1 MNRSS
6 FVRFKSL
13 SLFLACFALASLA
26 ACGEDLESG
35 HSCPLLCPQETAPLR
50 DTLVDAIVLDTS
62 AAGFPTIG
70 FEPILTVAQRGD
82 SLDTRVALRYDS
94 LPRTYD
100 YLGTDSAIVRVD
112 SAYLVAPRPV
122 DDSAVAFAA
131 NGTIEAYDITD
142 AANDTAVAS
151 LAAQMIPANKL
162 GEFAYSAG
170 QSPDTLIILLDTA
183 RVHSRIANTRNLR
196 VGLRMVSASSD
207 RVRFTTVNS
216 GGGISLTV
224 VPNSDTSA
232 KRIVFRPQSFTPP
245 DPEYIRPAFADFQFT
260 VAGDQPPANTLRVG
274 GTPARRVLM
283 KFDIPTHIIDS
294 SVVVRATLLL
304 TQRPSGSPDAGE
316 AVSLHVVP
324 ILASTQVTDLHAQL
338 EFAGSI
344 NFDPDSLVT
353 IPKDSGVVGL
363 EMVSILRAWR
373 LQDTVK
379 TPRTAAI
386 IISSENTRLAGV
398 DFFSLDAAPGLRPRL
413 RITYVTRVNT
423 GQP

>member
-13 SLFLACFALASLA
+13 SLFLACLAVGSLA
-26 ACGEDLESG
+26 ACSEDLESG
-35 HSCPLLCPQETAPLR
+35 HSCPLLCPQETAPLK
-50 DTLVDAIVLDTS
+50 DTIVDAIVMDTS
-62 AAGFPTIG
+62 AVGFPTIG

-82 SLDTRVALRYDS
+82 SLDTRVSLRYDS
-94 LPRTYD
+94 LPLTYT
-100 YLGTDSAIVRVD
+100 YQGTDSAIVRVD
-112 SAYLVAPRPV
+112 SAYLIAPRPV
-122 DDSAVAFAA
+122 GDSAVAFTAD
-131 NGTIEAYDITD
+131 GRIEAYDITD
-142 AANDTAVAS
+142 AANDTAAAS
-151 LAAQMIPANKL
+151 LAGQMILANKL

-170 QSPDTLIILLDTA
+170 QSPDTLKILLDTA
-183 RVHSRIANTRNLR
+183 RVHSRIINTRNLR
-196 VGLRMVSASSD
+196 IGLRMVSTSSD
-207 RVRFTTVNS
+207 QVRFTTTNS

-224 VPNSDTSA
+224 VPNSDTA
-232 KRIVFRPQSFTPP
+232 AARIVFKPQSFTPV
-245 DPEYIRPAFADFQFT
+245 DPEYIRPAFGDFQFT
-260 VAGDQPPANTLRVG
+260 VVGNEPPPNTLRVG
-274 GTPARRVLM
+274 GTPAHRVLM

-324 ILASTQVTDLHAQL
+324 ILASSEVTDLHTQL

-353 IPKDSGVVGL
+353 VPKDSGVVGA
-363 EMVSILRAWR
+363 EMVAILRAWR

-379 TPRTAAI
+379 TPRIAALI
-386 IISSENTRLAGV
+386 LSSEGTRLAGL
-398 DFFSLDAAPGLRPRL
+398 DFFSLEAAPELRPRL
-413 RITYVTRVNT
+413 RITFVTRVNT